1 MCDCCRGVISS
12 ASYKGGSTRSKPAG
26 NNTTATGSKGKPQE
40 SLMSRIGADL
50 DRYHLQCS
58 YTCIIIIIIIYYL
71 LLFYFI
77 IIYYYFI
84 LLLFIII
91 LFHFILL
98 LFIIILFHFILEKE
112 ERELKEVEIM

>member
-1 MCDCCRGVISS
+1 MSS

-26 NNTTATGSKGKPQE
+26 NNTTAAGSKGKPQQ

-58 YTCIIIIIIIYYL
+58 YTCIIIIIII
-71 LLFYFI
+71 I
-77 IIYYYFI
+77 
-84 LLLFIII
+84 III